1 MARMRLGVAVV
12 LSAAA
17 LVGVTACG
25 SGGSSVSDS
34 KIVDALGLKKTSR
47 GYEMDNNPFCAV
59 TQLLH
64 DSGEVSDAS
73 DLTGKQFAISSPKGT
88 VGIVVQKPFAP
99 NCERDAKDKLKQ
111 LQRQQSKSG

>member
-1 MARMRLGVAVV
+1 MARMSFGLAVV

-17 LVGVTACG
+17 FVGAIGCG
-25 SGGSSVSDS
+25 SGGSSISDS
-34 KIVDALGLKKTSR
+34 KIVDALGLKQTAR
-47 GYEMDNNPFCAV
+47 GYEMDNNPFCSV

-73 DLTGKQFAISSPKGT
+73 DLKGKQFAISSPKGT

-99 NCERDAKDKLKQ
+99 NCERDAKGKLKK
-111 LQRQQSKSG
+111 LERQQSKSG